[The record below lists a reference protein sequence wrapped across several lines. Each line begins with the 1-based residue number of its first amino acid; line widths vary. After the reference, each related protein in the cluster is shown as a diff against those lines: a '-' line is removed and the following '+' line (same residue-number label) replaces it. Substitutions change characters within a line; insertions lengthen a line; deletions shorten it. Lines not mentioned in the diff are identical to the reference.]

1 MATGWIGIPAGDK
14 ATLELALKFH
24 DDGELTAAMA
34 LYRALLQSHPDQGEI
49 WGLLGS
55 ALRMTGEA
63 AEAVQSLENGVNHA
77 PDRFDMK
84 AELAIAM
91 SEAGHHAEAADK
103 LNGLLPVLRSS
114 GQDEAVVYAALGDV
128 SLALENYDE
137 AIAHYRTAL
146 EKDPDNAV
154 ACENLATALQCDGQ
168 FDAAIATC
176 QAMLDRDPD
185 NVSVLTGL
193 GAVLRESGRPE
204 ESLEPLERAITLE
217 PHDATA
223 MASLGLSLRQ
233 LRRKEESEKAFRG
246 ALSRD
251 PTDAASWN
259 ALAELLRDD
268 FKLTEALRAHESAV
282 KANDRDPDL
291 HLNYGRTLMLSGD
304 LERGFAELEWRPAQR
319 AFAGRTLE
327 GPAWNGADP
336 MGKTILLH
344 AEHGFGDAIKFSRY
358 ALQLALSGATVILAC
373 PEPLA
378 GLLATL
384 DGPVGTV
391 SSLDDAPPYD
401 FHAPLMS
408 LPHFMRTTLATIPSE
423 TPYLCVPP
431 GAESPLPEDAERR
444 RIGITWAS
452 DPDHP
457 ADDDRSAPLNRL
469 SPMFDLPRTEWISLQ
484 TGPPDE
490 QLTDTYLPITDIAPT
505 LDRFAHMAAVI
516 ADLDLVISVDTA
528 AAHLAGALGRP
539 VWLMLPYMPDG
550 SWMTVRTDSP
560 WYPTMRL
567 FRQPR
572 PGDWQSV
579 AFDVRTAL
587 REHWQN

>member
-14 ATLELALKFH
+14 ATLDLALKFH

-128 SLALENYDE
+128 SLALENYGE

-154 ACENLATALQCDGQ
+154 ARENLATALQYDGQ
-168 FDAAIATC
+168 FDEAIATC
-176 QAMLDRDPD
+176 RETLAKDPD
-185 NVSVLTGL
+185 NVSALAGL
-193 GAVLRESGRPE
+193 GAALRDSGQPE
-204 ESLEPLERAITLE
+204 ESLEPLKRAITLE
-217 PHDATA
+217 LHDATA
-223 MASLGLSLRQ
+223 MASLGVSLRQ
-233 LRRKEESEKAFRG
+233 MKRTDEAEAAFRG

-259 ALAELLRDD
+259 ALAELLRDG
-268 FKLTEALRAHESAV
+268 FKLTEALRAHKSAL
-282 KANDRDPDL
+282 KANSQNPDL
-291 HLNYGRTLMLSGD
+291 HLNYARTLILSGD
-304 LERGFAELEWRPAQR
+304 LLRGFAELEWRRAQR
-319 AFAGRTLE
+319 EFAGRRIE
-327 GPAWNGADP
+327 GPAWNGADA
-336 MGKTILLH
+336 MGKTILLYTGH
-344 AEHGFGDAIKFSRY
+344 DFGDIIQFSRY
-358 ALQLALSGATVILAC
+358 ALLLALSGATVILAC

-408 LPHFMRTTLATIPSE
+408 LPHFMGTTLTTVPSE
-423 TPYLCVPP
+423 TPYLFVPP
-431 GAESPLPEDAERR
+431 GTDPPLAADPEGR
-444 RIGITWAS
+444 RIGIAWAD

-457 ADDDRSAPLNRL
+457 ADGSRTAPLNRL
-469 SPMFDLPRTEWISLQ
+469 SPIFDLPRTEWISLQ
-484 TGPPDE
+484 TGSPAE
-490 QLTDTYLPITDIAPT
+490 ELSETYLPINDIAPA
-505 LDRFAHMAAVI
+505 LDNFAQTAAAI
-516 ADLDLVISVDTA
+516 AELDLVISVDTTV
-528 AAHLAGALGRP
+528 AHLAGALGRP
-539 VWLMLPYMPDG
+539 VWLMLPHLPDAR
-550 SWMTVRTDSP
+550 WMTGRTDSP

-567 FRQPR
+567 FRQSR
-572 PGDWQSV
+572 PGDWQSL

-587 REHWQN
+587 REHWQD

>member
-1 MATGWIGIPAGDK
+1 MSTGWIGIPAADK

-34 LYRALLQSHPDQGEI
+34 LYRALLQNHPDQGEI

-63 AEAVQSLENGVNHA
+63 SEAVHSLENGVSHA

-91 SEAGHHAEAADK
+91 SEAGQHAEAADK
-103 LNGLLPVLRSS
+103 LYGLLPVLRSS
-114 GQDEAVVYAALGDV
+114 GQDQAVVYAALGDV
-128 SLALENYDE
+128 SLALENYGD
-137 AIAHYRTAL
+137 AIAHYRIAL

-154 ACENLATALQCDGQ
+154 ARENLAAALHCDEQ
-168 FDAAIATC
+168 FDAAIALF
-176 QAMLDRDPD
+176 QEMLTSDPD
-185 NVSVLTGL
+185 SVAALIGL
-193 GAVLRESGRPE
+193 GAAYRGSGRPVD
-204 ESLEPLERAITLE
+204 SLEPLKRAIALE
-217 PHDATA
+217 PHDGTA
-223 MASLGLSLRQ
+223 MASLGVSLRQ
-233 LRRKEESEKAFRG
+233 LKRTGESEAAFRG

-251 PTDAASWN
+251 PTDAESWN
-259 ALAELLRDD
+259 ALADLLRDG
-268 FKLTEALRAHESAV
+268 FKLTEATRAHQSAI
-282 KANDRDPDL
+282 KANGRNPGL
-291 HLNYGRTLMLSGD
+291 HLNYAQTLLLSGD
-304 LERGFAELEWRPAQR
+304 LERGFAELEWRQSER
-319 AFAGRTLE
+319 EFAGRPIE
-327 GPAWNGADP
+327 GAAWDGTEA

-344 AEHGFGDAIKFSRY
+344 IDRELGDAIKFSRY

-373 PEPLA
+373 PAPLA

-423 TPYLCVPP
+423 SPYLGVPP
-431 GAESPLPEDAERR
+431 GTASPLPADPGGR
-444 RIGITWAS
+444 RIGIAWACDS
-452 DPDHP
+452 DHP
-457 ADDDRSAPLNRL
+457 MDDDRSAPLHRL

-484 TGPPDE
+484 TGVPAE
-490 QLTDTYLPITDIAPT
+490 QLTDTYLPITDITPA
-505 LDRFAHMAAVI
+505 LGDFARIAAAI
-516 ADLDLVISVDTA
+516 AGLDLVICVDTA
-528 AAHLAGALGRP
+528 VAHLAGALGRP
-539 VWLMLPYMPDG
+539 VWVMLPYLPDSG
-550 SWMTVRTDSP
+550 WMTGRTDSP

-587 REHWQN
+587 REQWQT

>member
-1 MATGWIGIPAGDK
+1 MVTGWIGIPEADK

-24 DDGELTAAMA
+24 DDGELAAAMA

-63 AEAVQSLENGVNHA
+63 VEAVQSLEHGVNHA

-84 AELAIAM
+84 AELAIAL
-91 SEAGHHAEAADK
+91 SEAGQHAEAADK
-103 LNGLLPVLRSS
+103 LNDVLPVLRSS
-114 GQDEAVVYAALGDV
+114 GLDEAVVYAALGDV
-128 SLALENYDE
+128 SLALENFGD
-137 AIAHYRTAL
+137 AVAHYRTAL
-146 EKDPDNAV
+146 EKDPGNAV
-154 ACENLATALQCDGQ
+154 AHENLATALLSNGQ
-168 FDAAIATC
+168 FDDAIATC
-176 QAMLDRDPD
+176 RERLAEEPD
-185 NVSVLTGL
+185 NASMLACL
-193 GAVLRESGRPE
+193 GAALRGSGRPE
-204 ESLEPLERAITLE
+204 ESLEPLRRASALE

-223 MASLGLSLRQ
+223 LASLAVSLRQ
-233 LRRKEESEKAFRG
+233 LKRKGEAETALRG

-251 PTDAASWN
+251 PADAASWN

-268 FKLTEALRAHESAV
+268 FKLPDALRAHESAV
-282 KANDRDPDL
+282 KADDRNRDL
-291 HLNYGRTLMLSGD
+291 HLTFAQMLMLSGD
-304 LERGFAELEWRPAQR
+304 LERGFAELEWRRGRPE
-319 AFAGRTLE
+319 FAGQPIE
-327 GPAWNGADP
+327 GRAWDGTAA
-336 MGKTILLH
+336 MGKTILLYD
-344 AEHGFGDAIKFSRY
+344 EGDPGDTIKFSRY

-384 DGPVGTV
+384 DGPIGTV

-408 LPHFMRTTLATIPSE
+408 LPHSMHTALATIPSE
-423 TPYLCVPP
+423 TPYLSVPP
-431 GAESPLPEDAERR
+431 GAASPFSKDAEQR
-444 RIGITWAS
+444 RIGFAWARDS
-452 DPDHP
+452 EHSAED
-457 ADDDRSAPLNRL
+457 ARSAPLHRL

-484 TGPPDE
+484 TGPPTED
-490 QLTDTYLPITDIAPT
+490 LTDTYLPITDIGPAINSF
-505 LDRFAHMAAVI
+505 DQIAAAI
-516 ADLDLVISVDTA
+516 AELDLVISVDSEI
-528 AAHLAGALGRP
+528 AHLAGALGRP
-539 VWLMLPYMPDG
+539 SWVMLPYLPDG
-550 SWMTVRTDSP
+550 GWMTGRSDSP

-587 REHWQN
+587 REHWQT

>member
-91 SEAGHHAEAADK
+91 SEAGQHAEAADK

-128 SLALENYDE
+128 SLALENYRD

-154 ACENLATALQCDGQ
+154 ARENLATALHSNGQ
-168 FDAAIATC
+168 FDEAIATC
-176 QAMLDRDPD
+176 REMLATDPD
-185 NVSVLTGL
+185 NFSVLTSL
-193 GAVLRESGRPE
+193 GAALRDSGRPE
-204 ESLEPLERAITLE
+204 ESLEPLKHAIALE
-217 PHDATA
+217 PHEATA
-223 MASLGLSLRQ
+223 MASLGVSLRR
-233 LRRKEESEKAFRG
+233 LKRKGEAETAFRG

-251 PTDAASWN
+251 PADAASWN

-268 FKLTEALRAHESAV
+268 FKLTEALRAHKSAI
-282 KANDRDPDL
+282 KADDRDPDL
-291 HLNYGRTLMLSGD
+291 HLNHARTLMLSGD
-304 LERGFAELEWRPAQR
+304 LERGFAELEWRKAKR
-319 AFAGRTLE
+319 EFAGRPIE
-327 GPAWNGADP
+327 GPAWDGAEA
-336 MGKTILLH
+336 MGKTLLLH
-344 AEHGFGDAIKFSRY
+344 TEGGLGDTIKFSRY

-384 DGPVGTV
+384 DGPIGTV
-391 SSLDDAPPYD
+391 TSLDDAPPYD
-401 FHAPLMS
+401 FHASLMS
-408 LPHFMRTTLATIPSE
+408 LPHLMHTTLATIPSE

-431 GAESPLPEDAERR
+431 ETVSPLPADAERR
-444 RIGITWAS
+444 RIGIAWAS
-452 DPDHP
+452 DSDHP
-457 ADDDRSAPLNRL
+457 ADESRSAPLHRL
-469 SPMFDLPRTEWISLQ
+469 SPMFDLPRTEWICLQ
-484 TGPPDE
+484 TGPPAED
-490 QLTDTYLPITDIAPT
+490 LTETYLPITDITPA
-505 LDRFAHMAAVI
+505 LGDFARIAAVI
-516 ADLDLVISVDTA
+516 AELDLVISVDGA
-528 AAHLAGALGRP
+528 VAHLAGALGQP
-539 VWLMLPYMPDG
+539 VWLILPHMPDEG
-550 SWMTVRTDSP
+550 WMTGRTDSP

-572 PGDWQSV
+572 PADWQSV